1 MKKIDE
7 INHSLEQEDIE
18 SLKKIFHRLVRN
30 WYWFIL
36 SFLICV
42 SLAFLLTKISSPS
55 FKTNTLLLVK
65 SDKSTSEI
73 VMEGFMNPLGG
84 KSTNIQDYIGILTSY
99 SLNRR
104 VLENL
109 DWATSWYQEE
119 LFRDTELYK
128 NEPFSVTM
136 QPGDL
141 NLQNVPIY
149 ISMADSSHYQ
159 VRIDETVELNQK
171 NVKLNFSDKKK
182 FGEAFKNKYFNFTI
196 WKKAEDPG
204 GETYFVFN
212 NIRDQIRYYS
222 RSLEIP
228 VDTKVKT
235 NLIDV
240 ILTDSHPQKA
250 IDYLNEL
257 SNVFVQFGLI
267 EKNRQSASTVNF
279 IDEQLS
285 GVIDT
290 LKVAGSNF
298 SSFRSRNQI
307 VNIGQE
313 GDIIIQKVVEL
324 ETERSNEQTRLEYYI
339 NLQDYMND
347 KEKMKQVISPSVVGI
362 TDASLTALITK
373 LGELYSR
380 REIISYT
387 VKDKNPS
394 YILINNEI
402 ELATRKLKE
411 NLATLINNSKIA
423 ISNLTR
429 RIENMN
435 AQLKLYPKTEQEL
448 MNIKRSFDLNNEL
461 YTFLLKKRA
470 EAAITHASNVPDAQ
484 VLDQAASDTTIK
496 TGPRMTMNIAI
507 GGFAGLAIP
516 FIIIMFA
523 NYFNDKITSAE
534 EIEKLTAIQVIGN
547 LITNYN
553 KKEPLPTIK
562 HPRSAIAESFREL
575 RTNLR
580 FLYPDESSK
589 VISINSV
596 IPREGKSF
604 TAVNL
609 ASMIAINSMK
619 VLLIDCDM
627 RKPSAHKYLSCEN
640 TVGLSTYLIEQN
652 ERSEIIQ
659 KTQIENLSL
668 ISGGPVP
675 PNPSEMLET
684 GRLKQ
689 LINDCRQEFDY
700 IVIDNS
706 PLSLVSDA
714 IIISQF
720 TDINLFVLRQD
731 YSTKGEVRFVNHMNK
746 DKSMKNAGI
755 ILNDINIRKSA
766 NTGYYGAKYSFKSS
780 YGFDYYFETN

>member
-7 INHSLEQEDIE
+7 INSALEKEDIE
-18 SLKKIFHRLVRN
+18 AVRKFLHKIYRN
-30 WYWFIL
+30 WYWFAL
-36 SFLICV
+36 SFLIFV
-42 SLAFLLTKISSPS
+42 SLAVLKTKTSSPTYQTS
-55 FKTNTLLLVK
+55 TLLIIK
-65 SDKSTSEI
+65 SDKSASEV
-73 VMEGFMNPLGG
+73 VMDGFMNPFEG
-84 KSTNIQDYIGILTSY
+84 KNTNIEDYIGILTSY

-109 DWATSWYQEE
+109 DWATSWYRKE
-119 LFRDTELYK
+119 LFRDIELYG
-128 NEPFSVTM
+128 NEPFVITM
-136 QPGDL
+136 QPEMN
-141 NLQNVPIY
+141 NLTYIPIY
-149 ISMADSSHYQ
+149 ISMVDSSHYR
-159 VRIDETVELNQK
+159 VTIDETVKINQQ
-171 NVKLNFSDKKK
+171 NVKLNYTAKRK
-182 FGEAFKNKYFNFTI
+182 FGEAFENEYFNFTV
-196 WKKAEDPG
+196 WKKQETPPAEC
-204 GETYFVFN
+204 FFIFN
-212 NIRDQIRYYS
+212 DIRDQVLNYS
-222 RSLEIP
+222 RNLDIP
-228 VDTKVKT
+228 VDPKVRT
-235 NLIDV
+235 NLIT
-240 ILTDSHPQKA
+240 ILLEDSHPQKA

-298 SSFRSRNQI
+298 TSFRSRNQI

-313 GDIIIQKVVEL
+313 GDIIVQKLVEL
-324 ETERSNEQTRLEYYI
+324 ETERSNEQVRLEYYL
-339 NLQDYMND
+339 NLQNYMSD
-347 KEKMKQVISPSVVGI
+347 KEKMKQMISPSVVGI
-362 TDASLTALITK
+362 TDATVAALVTK

-470 EAAITHASNVPDAQ
+470 EAAITHASNVPDTQ
-484 VLDQAASDTTIK
+484 ILDQAAPDITVQ
-496 TGPRMTMNIAI
+496 TGPSMTMNVAV
-507 GGFAGLAIP
+507 GGFMGLAIP
-516 FIIIMFA
+516 FVIIIVM
-523 NYFNDKITSAE
+523 NYFNDKINSAE
-534 EIEKLTAIQVIGN
+534 EIEQMTSIQVIGN
-547 LITNYN
+547 LINNNN
-553 KKEPLPTIK
+553 KKEPLPTIR

-640 TVGLSTYLIEQN
+640 TVGLSTFLIGQH
-652 ERSEIIQ
+652 ERNEIIQ
-659 KTQIENLSL
+659 KTKIENLQL

-689 LINDCRQEFDY
+689 LISDCRQEYDY

-706 PLSLVSDA
+706 PLSLVSDG

-731 YSTKGEVRFVNHMNK
+731 YSTKGEVRFINHMNT

-755 ILNDINIRKSA
+755 ILNDINLRKYA

>member
-7 INHSLEQEDIE
+7 INSALEKEDIE
-18 SLKKIFHRLVRN
+18 AVRKFLHKIYRN
-30 WYWFIL
+30 WYWFAL
-36 SFLICV
+36 SFLIFV
-42 SLAFLLTKISSPS
+42 SLAVLKTKTSSPS
-55 FKTNTLLLVK
+55 YQTSTLLIIK
-65 SDKSTSEI
+65 SDKSASEF
-73 VMEGFMNPLGG
+73 VMDGFMNPFEG
-84 KSTNIQDYIGILTSY
+84 KNTNIEDYIGILTSY

-109 DWATSWYQEE
+109 DWATSWYRKE
-119 LFRDTELYK
+119 LFRDVELYG
-128 NEPFSVTM
+128 NEPFVITM
-136 QPGDL
+136 QPEMN
-141 NLQNVPIY
+141 NLAYVPIY
-149 ISMADSSHYQ
+149 ISMVDSSHYR
-159 VRIDETVELNQK
+159 VTIDETVKINQQ
-171 NVKLNFSDKKK
+171 NVKLNYTAKRK
-182 FGEAFKNKYFNFTI
+182 FGEAFENEYFNFTV
-196 WKKAEDPG
+196 WKKQETPPAEC
-204 GETYFVFN
+204 FFIFN
-212 NIRDQIRYYS
+212 DIRNQILNYS
-222 RSLEIP
+222 RSLDIP
-228 VDTKVKT
+228 VDPKVRT
-235 NLIDV
+235 NLIT
-240 ILTDSHPQKA
+240 ILLEDSHPQKA

-298 SSFRSRNQI
+298 TSFRSRNQI

-313 GDIIIQKVVEL
+313 GDIIVQKLVEL
-324 ETERSNEQTRLEYYI
+324 ETERSNEQVRLEYYL
-339 NLQDYMND
+339 NLQNYMSD
-347 KEKMKQVISPSVVGI
+347 KEKMKQMISPSVVGI
-362 TDASLTALITK
+362 TDATVAALVTK

-470 EAAITHASNVPDAQ
+470 EAAITHASNVPDTQ
-484 VLDQAASDTTIK
+484 ILDQAAPDITVQ
-496 TGPRMTMNIAI
+496 TGPSMTMNVAV
-507 GGFAGLAIP
+507 GGFMGLAIP
-516 FIIIMFA
+516 FVIIIVM
-523 NYFNDKITSAE
+523 NYFNDKINSAE
-534 EIEKLTAIQVIGN
+534 EIEQMTSIQVIGN
-547 LITNYN
+547 LINNNN
-553 KKEPLPTIK
+553 KKEPLPTIR

-640 TVGLSTYLIEQN
+640 TVGLSTYLIGQH
-652 ERSEIIQ
+652 ERNEIIQ
-659 KTQIENLSL
+659 KTKIENLQL

-689 LINDCRQEFDY
+689 LISECRIEYDY
-700 IVIDNS
+700 IIIDNS
-706 PLSLVSDA
+706 PLSLVSDG

-731 YSTKGEVRFVNHMNK
+731 YSTKGEVRFINHMNT

-755 ILNDINIRKSA
+755 ILNDINLRKHA
-766 NTGYYGAKYSFKSS
+766 HTGYYGAKYSFKSS